1 MRLYTIVVSI
11 VAHVAFLVVLVIV
24 PLYAMDAL
32 PGARRVTAFIAASP
46 AEVPDPPPPP
56 RGSSAARTTDA
67 VARDAAPVQPPDRI
81 GDEIAAPP
89 GGPGVSDG
97 APGGVPGGDPNGIRL
112 PEIDRP
118 DPPPPLVP
126 RTYRPGGD
134 IRRPEKIKD
143 VVPVYPEMARS
154 VRVSGTVILEAEI
167 AESGRVRNVRVLRS
181 IPLLDQA
188 ALDAVRQWI
197 FTPTLLN
204 GEPVPV
210 VMTVTVTFKLS

>member
-11 VAHVAFLVVLVIV
+11 VAHAAVVVVLVIV

-32 PGARRVTAFIAASP
+32 PAARQVGAFIRVTP

-56 RGSSAARTTDA
+56 RGGPSARSADSA
-67 VARDAAPVQPPDRI
+67 PRDAAPVQPPDSI
-81 GDEIAAPP
+81 GEETAEPGESPGLNVGPP
-89 GGPGVSDG
+89 
-97 APGGVPGGDPNGIRL
+97 GVPGGDPDGILL
-112 PEIDRP
+112 PEMDRP
-118 DPPPPLVP
+118 AAPPPPAP

-143 VVPVYPEMARS
+143 VAPAYPEIARS
-154 VRVSGTVILEAEI
+154 AGIAGTVILEAEI
-167 AESGRVRNVRVLRS
+167 AETGRVRNVRVLRS
-181 IPLLDQA
+181 IPLLDRA
-188 ALDAVRQWI
+188 AIDAVRQWI